1 MAKKKHADTIESME
15 LCEGVYLQEEFFE
28 KKENRVLTLLLK
40 GFIVYLLSM
49 GSIGFYLTAFD
60 ISFHVG
66 LCHALILLTSLGCA
80 MLYYRLMVEN
90 LGYLFLFVTFAF
102 LVFTFRDYINSGF
115 YAIVNITV
123 DNAAQYFDVDIQ
135 RLYEEKIG
143 NRYVTVTF
151 VALFIG
157 IVLDILLNVYISRRM
172 QYVTA
177 IVIIM
182 CLNLIPLYLTME
194 PDLLYVLMMLAGV
207 AMAII
212 FKAGKHYSPQ
222 VSVKRSNAQF
232 QVQGKKKKEVAYV
245 YDVKAMVQAG
255 VLAVVTAIL
264 VVTAAS
270 SFRPKESFN
279 VGYTGNKYKDLT
291 MKLSTLKT
299 ERSNLTVT
307 SKYNGIVSGTI
318 TKGKTISKGQSVC
331 KVLKTSSYKV
341 TINVDELDIK
351 SVKKGQSVTVTADAV
366 EDKTFTGK
374 VTKVSKV
381 GSTSDG
387 VATYPVTIQLSN
399 AADLLPSMSVTAT
412 ITTAKAENAVLV
424 PVSAIQTKDGESYVT
439 VVMDDNENGTQTKVE
454 TGIINDTYAQ
464 ITSGVSEGDQIKTI
478 TRSSSNSDEKS
489 NMKGGMYAPSGGGMQ
504 GGNRQG
510 GGMPYGGKQ

>member
-1 MAKKKHADTIESME
+1 MEKKNMISKIKNHKLCCIVIILALLGGGGFGIYKFFFQKKQPQKTVQTQKATTGTIEKTVEGSGSVKATTQNVTFSSDVTVQSVLKKDGATVKKGDVIAKLTSSDLEDSITQLESQIETLEDTIEDSD
-15 LCEGVYLQEEFFE
+15 
-28 KKENRVLTLLLK
+28 
-40 GFIVYLLSM
+40 S
-49 GSIGFYLTAFD
+49 SD
-60 ISFHVG
+60 D
-66 LCHALILLTSLGCA
+66 
-80 MLYYRLMVEN
+80 
-90 LGYLFLFVTFAF
+90 
-102 LVFTFRDYINSGF
+102 DYAS
-115 YAIVNITV
+115 
-123 DNAAQYFDVDIQ
+123 
-135 RLYEEKIG
+135 
-143 NRYVTVTF
+143 
-151 VALFIG
+151 
-157 IVLDILLNVYISRRM
+157 NVR
-172 QYVTA
+172 
-177 IVIIM
+177 
-182 CLNLIPLYLTME
+182 
-194 PDLLYVLMMLAGV
+194 
-207 AMAII
+207 
-212 FKAGKHYSPQ
+212 
-222 VSVKRSNAQF
+222 
-232 QVQGKKKKEVAYV
+232 
-245 YDVKAMVQAG
+245 
-255 VLAVVTAIL
+255 
-264 VVTAAS
+264 
-270 SFRPKESFN
+270 
-279 VGYTGNKYKDLT
+279 KYKDLT

-299 ERSNLTVT
+299 
-307 SKYNGIVSGTI
+307 GGTI

-412 ITTAKAENAVLV
+412 ITTAKAENTVLV

-439 VVMDDNENGTQTKVE
+439 VVTDDNENGTLTKVE

-478 TRSSSNSDEKS
+478 TRSSSSSDEKS
-489 NMKGGMYAPSGGGMQ
+489 NMKGGMDAPSGGGMQ

>member
-1 MAKKKHADTIESME
+1 
-15 LCEGVYLQEEFFE
+15 
-28 KKENRVLTLLLK
+28 
-40 GFIVYLLSM
+40 
-49 GSIGFYLTAFD
+49 
-60 ISFHVG
+60 
-66 LCHALILLTSLGCA
+66 
-80 MLYYRLMVEN
+80 
-90 LGYLFLFVTFAF
+90 
-102 LVFTFRDYINSGF
+102 
-115 YAIVNITV
+115 
-123 DNAAQYFDVDIQ
+123 
-135 RLYEEKIG
+135 
-143 NRYVTVTF
+143 
-151 VALFIG
+151 
-157 IVLDILLNVYISRRM
+157 
-172 QYVTA
+172 
-177 IVIIM
+177 
-182 CLNLIPLYLTME
+182 
-194 PDLLYVLMMLAGV
+194 
-207 AMAII
+207 
-212 FKAGKHYSPQ
+212 
-222 VSVKRSNAQF
+222 
-232 QVQGKKKKEVAYV
+232 
-245 YDVKAMVQAG
+245 
-255 VLAVVTAIL
+255 
-264 VVTAAS
+264 
-270 SFRPKESFN
+270 
-279 VGYTGNKYKDLT
+279 

-387 VATYPVTIQLSN
+387 VASYPVTIQLSN

-439 VVMDDNENGTQTKVE
+439 VVTDDNENGTQTKVE

-464 ITSGVSEGDQIKTI
+464 ITSGVNEGDQIKTI
-478 TRSSSNSDEKS
+478 TRSSSSSDEKF
-489 NMKGGMYAPSGGGMQ
+489 NMKGGMDAPSGGGMQ
-504 GGNRQG
+504 GGNKQG